1 MADNGLG
8 DAGGRAIQCALLRAA
23 RLAET
28 GTVGGVGASE
38 QFDIDLRFNGIGLEV
53 REQLLP
59 AAVKAL
65 SAAVDAS
72 IGTGQRS
79 RLRPD
84 VKLRLNEDEEKKKE
98 KEKSPS

>member
-1 MADNGLG
+1 MRE
-8 DAGGRAIQCALLRAA
+8 GG
-23 RLAET
+23 
-28 GTVGGVGASE
+28 GTVGGVGDSE
-38 QFDIDLRFNGIGLEV
+38 QFDIDLRFNGIGLKV

-72 IGTGQRS
+72 SGTGKLS
-79 RLRPD
+79 RLGPD